1 MAATASWFFDTGVQD
16 HRADVLE
23 CPPAEL
29 AGEIAGNV
37 AVERLVVAPVRIAYA
52 RVQKQSPQARV
63 SLPAVD
69 AEEWSA
75 GVALEK
81 RMLALVRTARMMI
94 AGVPEKRRRI
104 PIFLS
109 AVLAVFAHV
118 ICLSLKCLYC
128 TIL

>member
-1 MAATASWFFDTGVQD
+1 MAAAASWVFDAGVQD

-23 CPPAEL
+23 CPPTEL

-37 AVERLVVAPVRIAYA
+37 AVKRLVVAPVRIVYA
-52 RVQKQSPQARV
+52 RVQKKRPQV
-63 SLPAVD
+63 CVLPSAVD
-69 AEEWSA
+69 AVERSA

-81 RMLALVRTARMMI
+81 RMLAFVRAVRMMI

-109 AVLAVFAHV
+109 AVFAVFAHV
-118 ICLSLKCLYC
+118 TCLCRR
-128 TIL
+128 